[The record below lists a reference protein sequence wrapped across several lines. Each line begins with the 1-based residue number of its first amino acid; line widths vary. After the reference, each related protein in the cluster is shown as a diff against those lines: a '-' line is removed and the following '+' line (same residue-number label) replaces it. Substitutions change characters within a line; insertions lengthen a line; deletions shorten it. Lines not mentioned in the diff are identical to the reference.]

1 MAHRISLFTGALV
14 LALGLTALA
23 SPAAAQTGI
32 IKGRIVDPAGQPV
45 AGVQVAIEY
54 LEGNRKLQ
62 VKTDRRG
69 DFMQVGLMPGNYR
82 ITATDQTLGTV
93 VVQAA
98 VRSGQTTDVNF
109 ALDPKAAAAA
119 GGADARTEALKK
131 VFEEGVALS
140 EAGDHDGAI
149 AKFEEAATIVE
160 NCFDC
165 YYNIGYAHLQKKDE
179 KQAEAAFLKSLEL
192 NPNYVRSMNTL
203 ATLYNGQK
211 RFDDAAAMS
220 ARAAQAG
227 GASEGGVDAVYNQ
240 GVILWNAGNIKEA
253 RAKFEE
259 AVGINPNYAPAHYQ
273 LGMAQLNEGQVPE
286 AIQSFETYLK
296 LAPDGEF
303 SAQATALVAQLKG
316 A

>member
-1 MAHRISLFTGALV
+1 MAYRIHLFMAALAM
-14 LALGLTALA
+14 ALGLTVLA
-23 SPAAAQTGI
+23 TPAAAQTGI

-45 AGVQVAIEY
+45 AGVQVTIEF

-69 DFMQVGLMPGNYR
+69 DFMQVGLMAGNYR
-82 ITATDQTLGTV
+82 LTATHDKLGTV

-109 ALDPKAAAAA
+109 ALDPKAAGGGAADAAA
-119 GGADARTEALKK
+119 TEALKK
-131 VFEEGVALS
+131 VFQEGVALS
-140 EAGDHDGAI
+140 EAGNHDGAI
-149 AKFEEAATIVE
+149 AKFEEAATIVP

-165 YYNIGYAHLQKKDE
+165 YYNIGYAYLQKKDE

-211 RFDDAAAMS
+211 RFEDAAAMS
-220 ARAAQAG
+220 GRAALAG

-253 RAKFEE
+253 REKFEQ
-259 AVGINPNYAPAHYQ
+259 ALGINANYAPAHYQ
-273 LGMAQLNEGQVPE
+273 LGMAQLNEGQIPE
-286 AIQSFETYLK
+286 AIASFETYLK

-303 SAQATALVAQLKG
+303 AAQAKALVAQLKG